1 MSRNFLLRTRVNKI
15 EAMYKRSRVNINAE
29 PRSTFTLFFSNFTA
43 AVLVDKNKIFL
54 RCELNSLSRKVCK
67 KNCVGARLVT

>member
-1 MSRNFLLRTRVNKI
+1 MLNLAQLLRWV
-15 EAMYKRSRVNINAE
+15 
-29 PRSTFTLFFSNFTA
+29 FSNLTA

>member
-1 MSRNFLLRTRVNKI
+1 MLNLAQLLCC
-15 EAMYKRSRVNINAE
+15 
-29 PRSTFTLFFSNFTA
+29 FFSNFTA